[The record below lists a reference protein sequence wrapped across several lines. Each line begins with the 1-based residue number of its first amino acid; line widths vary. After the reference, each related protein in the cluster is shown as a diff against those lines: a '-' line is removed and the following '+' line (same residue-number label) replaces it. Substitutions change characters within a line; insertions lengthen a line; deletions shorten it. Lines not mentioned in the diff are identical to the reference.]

1 MIVAGNLI
9 LIALI
14 GYLLGAIPSALM
26 IGKLVGKID
35 ITKVGSGNVGGTNVI
50 RSVGFGAG
58 VIVIIM
64 DLSKAMLAVLLA
76 RTIMGDSLI
85 PLAGF
90 PIDAH
95 LAEVVAALMAMIGHN
110 WSIYIKFRGGKGAAV
125 YFGGWFMMFPL
136 YGLYVGLFGG
146 IIIII
151 TVLLSKYMSQGTI
164 LGTLG
169 IWVLLVPLTIWFDF
183 PRVYLIYA
191 LIATGMIVYQHRGN
205 IGRLQRG
212 TELHFF
218 GRGAKRDQ
226 KPSEPKQ

>member
-1 MIVAGNLI
+1 MDIAVKLIV
-9 LIALI
+9 IAII
-14 GYLLGAIPSALM
+14 GYLLGATPSGLM

-64 DLSKAMLAVLLA
+64 DLGKAMLAAWLA
-76 RTIMGDSLI
+76 RTIMGESLI
-85 PLAGF
+85 PMAGF
-90 PIDAH
+90 PIDMH
-95 LAEVVAALMAMIGHN
+95 VAEVIAALMAMIGHN
-110 WSIYIKFRGGKGAAV
+110 WSLYIKFRGGKGAAT

-136 YGLYVGLFGG
+136 YGLYIGLFGG
-146 IIIII
+146 IILIV
-151 TVLLSKYMSQGTI
+151 TVLLSKFMSRGTI

-169 IWVLLVPLTIWFDF
+169 IWLLLVPLTIWFEF
-183 PRVYLIYA
+183 PKVYLIYA
-191 LIATGMIVYQHRGN
+191 LIATGMIIYQHREN

-218 GRGAKRDQ
+218 GKGAKRNLKADRQ
-226 KPSEPKQ
+226 